1 MMTRTRSTRCARR
14 KSYRRKKIYGSAAI
28 AADIVKY
35 AEKIADKVID
45 DSGIDEVVKNLED
58 INSDVVDA
66 ENRDDPID
74 TKEIAADVKV
84 EAIRA
89 KKIIE
94 KLPDDISFTDRSN
107 MLRKIEKITSGKI
120 RDILPAIDTLVA
132 AIDRAHK
139 KQMDNIDNLVAQTPS
154 DTKKSTV
161 QLYTYRAAVRNE
173 YNKNKKWITTIRKK
187 IATAI
192 EDKDPDKYIKLTISS
207 INISEYLTSILQYV
221 VNVLWATL
229 IIAAA
234 VALIFGKNSVDIRT
248 IIESVVLIDILLAGV
263 GAILTGTLSVYRNF
277 FVKKK
282 STAAN

>member
-1 MMTRTRSTRCARR
+1 
-14 KSYRRKKIYGSAAI
+14 
-28 AADIVKY
+28 
-35 AEKIADKVID
+35 
-45 DSGIDEVVKNLED
+45 
-58 INSDVVDA
+58 
-66 ENRDDPID
+66 
-74 TKEIAADVKV
+74 
-84 EAIRA
+84 
-89 KKIIE
+89 
-94 KLPDDISFTDRSN
+94 